1 MLIERLFFLRA
12 TFSSSCWL
20 HLPSQNPFTGIF
32 SLSWLKDEEED
43 HRLCPIAARLSL
55 LFPTRPSFMP
65 PFRFP
70 FTRFLSSLFKN
81 FPVFLTSGPSYL
93 LLLFFFWSSANLQFM
108 SLKLNVCR
116 LPPSPPSLL
125 FTRHLPSLR
134 LCFFILSQYLPSLF
148 SPLCSRS
155 VASRWDFPSDTRGDA
170 GSRRLAVLIGR
181 PWPPALNS
189 QQSTS
194 PSLSFVPSSPL
205 VPFSSPTSH
214 KDFTFSSPVFLASFL
229 PFFSLSL
236 LLCNVLTP
244 LCHPFLFPS
253 AFFLFPTCVFT
264 SLLLFPSP
272 SLLSSFFHHF

>member
-1 MLIERLFFLRA
+1 MFAVCL
-12 TFSSSCWL
+12 L
-20 HLPSQNPFTGIF
+20 HL
-32 SLSWLKDEEED
+32 
-43 HRLCPIAARLSL
+43 
-55 LFPTRPSFMP
+55 RPS
-65 PFRFP
+65 RF
-70 FTRFLSSLFKN
+70 T
-81 FPVFLTSGPSYL
+81 L
-93 LLLFFFWSSANLQFM
+93 L
-108 SLKLNVCR
+108 
-116 LPPSPPSLL
+116 LL

-205 VPFSSPTSH
+205 VPFFSPTSH